1 MIENGGAARMPG
13 VPRPDASS
21 LLDDIM
27 RSALEV
33 EYQQA
38 AGRRPDG
45 GELPVTRQDWLR
57 ALPMLALLAL
67 VGVLVVTS
75 ITAQR
80 GNAQR
85 LGAQRPAL
93 IDRIEEQ
100 TERLD
105 GLQAQVTA
113 LRAEVAA
120 ATRSELRL
128 TSAGRRLAGDVATLE
143 RAAATAPVSGAG
155 IRVVVDD
162 APAGDGGSGADTGS
176 EPGGVRNRIYDT
188 DLQRLVNGLWLAGA
202 DAIAINGQRIGP
214 LTAIRSAGDAILVGY
229 RPLTRPYLV
238 EAVGDPRTLEA
249 AFVDGPGGLWLRGL
263 RENYAIRFEVI
274 SRSDLALPAVGQVS
288 LTVAREQPAQRDP
301 IESDSDPAAS
311 PTASGP
317 AAQIERNR

>member
-1 MIENGGAARMPG
+1 MSGNGDAVRMPG
-13 VPRPDASS
+13 VPRPDAAS

-33 EYQQA
+33 EYQQV
-38 AGRRPDG
+38 AGRRPDS
-45 GELPVTRQDWLR
+45 GEIPANRQDWLR

-67 VGVLVVTS
+67 IGVLVVTS
-75 ITAQR
+75 VTAQR
-80 GNAQR
+80 GNAER
-85 LGAQRPAL
+85 LRAQRPAL
-93 IDRIEEQ
+93 IDRIDEQ
-100 TERLD
+100 TTRLD

-128 TSAGRRLAGDVATLE
+128 TTTGRRLADDVATLE
-143 RAAATAPVSGAG
+143 RATATVPVSGAG
-155 IRVVVDD
+155 VRVVVDD
-162 APAGDGGSGADTGS
+162 APAGDGGAGTGS
-176 EPGGVRNRIYDT
+176 GTGSGGVRNRIYDT

-249 AFVDGPGGLWLRGL
+249 AFVDGPGGLWLRSL
-263 RENYAIRFEVI
+263 RENYAIRFDVI
-274 SRSDLALPAVGQVS
+274 SRSDLSLPPVGPVGLAL
-288 LTVAREQPAQRDP
+288 AREQPARRNP
-301 IESDSDPAAS
+301 IE
-311 PTASGP
+311 PTGG
-317 AAQIERNR
+317 QTGTQTERSR